1 MLFTAK
7 NYLWPE
13 NGTKGLNRPPGAED
27 VKCTGEGV
35 ENLAGVQ
42 LANTINSHHGM
53 QMNWTEL

>member
-53 QMNWTEL
+53 QMN